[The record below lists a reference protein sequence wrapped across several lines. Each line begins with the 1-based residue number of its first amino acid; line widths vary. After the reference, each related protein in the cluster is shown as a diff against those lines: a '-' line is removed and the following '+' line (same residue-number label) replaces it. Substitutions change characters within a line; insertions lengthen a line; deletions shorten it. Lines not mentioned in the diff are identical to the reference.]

1 MGLNIMLGAISDT
14 MYSHWHQTGDVP
26 RPRYKSSPL
35 DSAIAFERY
44 RLSVVSRWPDSE
56 EKLEKARAIARTLER
71 LESERVS

>member
-1 MGLNIMLGAISDT
+1 MGFADT
-14 MYSHWHQTGDVP
+14 TYSHWHQTGAAP
-26 RPRYKSSPL
+26 RPRPTTSPL

-56 EKLEKARAIARTLER
+56 EKREKFRAIERTLKR